1 MQSDRQVKTDR
12 FFIICPV
19 ATGQSVYRKPW
30 SHSSEVDSRLSQC
43 LTYFNLK
50 HHIQFTVVV
59 CISLFL
65 LIASEADFQ
74 KEKRNNRIGF
84 QIKSWKRQFETGLK
98 ANEMIRA
105 EKNFCLTNAVKLKS
119 EKYFFLRCSTDAEK
133 YIFFGFTNRKLGM
146 KTLQQ
151 CCHNNKYIFLN

>member
-1 MQSDRQVKTDR
+1 MQSDRQVKTSGHW
-12 FFIICPV
+12 PV
-19 ATGQSVYRKPW
+19 SVSETMKPLIRGRYIQI
-30 SHSSEVDSRLSQC
+30 VDSRLSQC

-50 HHIQFTVVV
+50 LYIQFTVVV

-119 EKYFFLRCSTDAEK
+119 EKYFSLRCSTEAEK